1 MTPRPLN
8 ILHWLDL
15 WWREIG
21 GPIRSVSDLAEAMRR
36 RGHRV
41 TVATAD
47 ARDIP
52 SAWRQGNGP
61 EVAALQHG
69 RLGDLNPASKAR
81 MRELVSGADV
91 VHLNGVWEPA
101 SATVARI
108 ARSVG
113 RPYLVTPR
121 GVLDDWSMNRGLI
134 KKRLYLSL
142 VGSRMLRKAHA
153 VHCTAAGEARQVGR
167 RIPGV
172 RIAVVP
178 NLLDLETLL
187 ALPRRECESPRI
199 LFLGRVHPKKGLDRL
214 LEALARMD
222 PPEAALDVAG
232 DGDERYVDLI
242 RRQIDRLGIA
252 DRVSLHGH
260 LEGPKLRDL
269 MSRAWLM
276 ALPTSQENFGNALFE
291 CLAAGL
297 PVVTSDDLDTSPE
310 LQQSGGAVLVPR
322 DPEAIAGAVS
332 RLLRDARERTE
343 TGAAGRRWVRVSM
356 EARLIA
362 DRYEA
367 LYRCAAMDANRT
379 HSGKRGADA
388 E

>member
-69 RLGDLNPASKAR
+69 RLGDLDPASKAR

-242 RRQIDRLGIA
+242 RRQIDRLGLA

-322 DPEAIAGAVS
+322 DPEAIRAACESLILEPGTRRRMS
-332 RLLRDARERTE
+332 EDAR
-343 TGAAGRRWVRVSM
+343 GWVAQSLDPAA
-356 EARLIA
+356 IA
-362 DRYEA
+362 DRYES
-367 LYRCAAMDANRT
+367 LYQAAA
-379 HSGKRGADA
+379 A
-388 E
+388 ERNQ

>member
-1 MTPRPLN
+1 MPTRPLH

-21 GPIRSVSDLAEAMRR
+21 GPIRSVTDLAEAMRH

-52 SAWRQGNGP
+52 SAWRDGDGP
-61 EVAALQHG
+61 AVAALKHG
-69 RLGDLNPASKAR
+69 RLGDLDPASKTR
-81 MRELVSGADV
+81 MRELVSEADV
-91 VHLNGVWEPA
+91 VHVNGVWEPA

-108 ARSVG
+108 ARSAG

-121 GVLDDWSMNRGLI
+121 GVLDDWSMSRGRI
-134 KKRLYLSL
+134 KKGLYLAL
-142 VGSRMLRKAHA
+142 VGRRMLRNAHA

-178 NLLDLETLL
+178 NLLDLEPLL
-187 ALPRRECESPRI
+187 ALPRRECETPRI

-214 LEALARMD
+214 LEALARLES
-222 PPEAALDVAG
+222 PEAILDVAG
-232 DGDERYVDLI
+232 DGDDRTIGEI
-242 RRQIDRLGIA
+242 RRQIDRLGLV
-252 DRVSLHGH
+252 DRVKFHGH
-260 LEGPKLRDL
+260 VESAAMLEL

-297 PVVTSDDLDTSPE
+297 PIVTSDDLDTSPE
-310 LQQSGGAVLVPR
+310 LRQSGGAALVPR
-322 DPEAIAGAVS
+322 DPSAIAIAIS
-332 RLLRDARERTE
+332 RLLRDPRERTR
-343 TGAAGRRWVRVSM
+343 TGAAGRQWVRVSM
-356 EARLIA
+356 ESGLIA
-362 DRYEA
+362 DRYES
-367 LYRCAAMDANRT
+367 LYRAAAAAA
-379 HSGKRGADA
+379 KRGADA